1 MNYKL
6 IFLFFFILYLFYKF
20 IYQKGFI
27 IYTIHWYLNKYE
39 KLIFQLRKSPNLIE
53 FQEISEKILKI
64 KHKIQKKYTK
74 KQITDAV
81 LIRKK
86 LAQNLDTSFF
96 NKKISLMKY

>member
-6 IFLFFFILYLFYKF
+6 IFLFLIILYLFYKF

-39 KLIFQLRKSPNLIE
+39 KLILKLRKSPNLIE
-53 FQEISEKILKI
+53 FQEISEKIFKI

-81 LIRKK
+81 LIRKN
-86 LAQNLDTSFF
+86 LAQNLDT
-96 NKKISLMKY
+96 